1 MQLYNIFVC
10 TFPKKINTL
19 YILSIVMYDV
29 KPKNA
34 NSTVTY
40 NELNVQFPFLLK
52 YCK

>member
-1 MQLYNIFVC
+1 MELYNIFVC
-10 TFPKKINTL
+10 TFPRKNK
-19 YILSIVMYDV
+19 YILSIVVYDV

-40 NELNVQFPFLLK
+40 NESNVQFPFLLK